1 MVDMLSDQNARSLL
15 QWLCLIEDMQK
26 SLEGNVYFKIRYLPT
41 FSRKFK
47 CINFKVEF
55 DISTFILINWMIL

>member
-15 QWLCLIEDMQK
+15 QWLCLIGDMQK
-26 SLEGNVYFKIRYLPT
+26 NLEGNVYFKIRFLPT

-47 CINFKVEF
+47 FFNFKVEF
-55 DISTFILINWMIL
+55 EISTFILIN